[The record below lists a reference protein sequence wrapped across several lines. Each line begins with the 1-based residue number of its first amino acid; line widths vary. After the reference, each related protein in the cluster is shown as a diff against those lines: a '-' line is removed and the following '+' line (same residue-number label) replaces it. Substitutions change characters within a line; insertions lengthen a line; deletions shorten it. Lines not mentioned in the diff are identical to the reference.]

1 MDLSEAN
8 DAQAFMSHA
17 WFGPLKFPKPWET
30 NLQTAQHPDWTSE
43 LAIELTLPTEGKEEI
58 TTPTGVDFQ
67 RDAPA
72 VAAQGPGINGS
83 NFERS
88 SSIKV
93 LNSPAQSVQ
102 ATSRT
107 LSSSNIFNN
116 THHDVSPDEPHAHA
130 QPCTKHVPSSAG
142 VSESDPL

>member
-72 VAAQGPGINGS
+72 VAAQGPGDQRLEFRKKLFNQSFEFPGS
-83 NFERS
+83 
-88 SSIKV
+88 V
-93 LNSPAQSVQ
+93 
-102 ATSRT
+102 
-107 LSSSNIFNN
+107 
-116 THHDVSPDEPHAHA
+116 
-130 QPCTKHVPSSAG
+130 SAG
-142 VSESDPL
+142 DLANTLFL